1 MVFKVRAEMESKQ
14 TSARSPNRV
23 LLDISLFV
31 LDMLSPEKVKN
42 KYSQGDEEF
51 ILEIPS
57 AFLTMIADAQAGNSL
72 LHQFIKVN
80 LIALKN
86 NPIHKQSSE
95 PRIKRL
101 VSADEETLD
110 EITIS
115 VQATLLRD
123 FVPLIVDVS
132 KVEQVANPASDY
144 PIKIYEPLVPVSQ
157 EELRNLRL
165 AYFQELHLT
174 PHPLF
179 DLYFLQVYHAQAVLF
194 SEKTSEQQRRLLSI
208 GLSTYKTIRV
218 WRYGV
223 FGKLDDYGE
232 VRSDLGAKDKK
243 IRDES
248 LNLLSRIVSNYFR
261 KEWESI
267 VEDFAGLKVDLAFV
281 LADNGGISVED
292 VVIRV
297 VTLHAIKKIS
307 KAFTKKNSPI
317 VERGENFIGGLL
329 ILVIICLFSTVGGQ
343 KILSLIFPRVTPTT
357 VSFPTI
363 VITVYPTQQLTATS
377 VLPQLTPT
385 STEIINSSTTI
396 PTDTIPTEAYAIS
409 TVYLGENIIV
419 STPEYCMYVVQPGD
433 TVQSVASR
441 FYVSEND
448 LRSLNKLIGLNI
460 FVVNQLIKVN
470 NSCCAPIGG
479 NGFSYTVQRN
489 DNLYSLA
496 RTFSTSIDDIAST
509 NNLHAPWY
517 IQTGQMLCI
526 PLK

>member
-1 MVFKVRAEMESKQ
+1 MESNQ

-23 LLDISLFV
+23 LLDVSLFV
-31 LDMLSPEKVKN
+31 LDMLSPEKIRD
-42 KYSQGDEEF
+42 KYRQGDEEF
-51 ILEIPS
+51 ILEVPS

-72 LHQFIKVN
+72 LRQFIKVN

-86 NPIHKQSSE
+86 NPIHQQSSE

-101 VSADEETLD
+101 VNADEVTLD
-110 EITIS
+110 EITGT
-115 VQATLLRD
+115 VQATILRD
-123 FVPLIVDVS
+123 FVPLIIDVS
-132 KVEQVANPASDY
+132 KAEQVANPTSDY

-174 PHPLF
+174 SHPLF
-179 DLYFLQVYHAQAVLF
+179 DLYFLQIYHAQAVLF
-194 SEKTSEQQRRLLSI
+194 SEKTSEQQRRLLSV

-218 WRYGV
+218 WKYGV

-232 VRSDLGAKDKK
+232 VRADLDAKDKK

-248 LNLLSRIVSNYFR
+248 LNLLSRLVSNYFR

-267 VEDFAGLKVDLAFV
+267 VEDFVGLKVDLAFV
-281 LADNGGISVED
+281 LADSGGVSVED

-297 VTLHAIKKIS
+297 VTLHAIKKIT
-307 KAFTKKNSPI
+307 KAFTEKKSPF

-329 ILVIICLFSTVGGQ
+329 ILAVICLFTTVGGQ
-343 KILSLIFPRVTPTT
+343 KILSMVISQVTTTT
-357 VSFPTI
+357 VPLPII
-363 VITVYPTQQLTATS
+363 VITIYPTQQLTETP
-377 VLPQLTPT
+377 VLPQLIPT
-385 STEIINSSTTI
+385 SAEIINSSTA
-396 PTDTIPTEAYAIS
+396 IPTESYAIS
-409 TVYLGENIIV
+409 TVYPDENINV
-419 STPEYCMYVVQPGD
+419 PTSEYCMYVVQPGD

-448 LRSLNKLIGLNI
+448 LRSLNKQIELNV
-460 FVVNQLIKVN
+460 FVVNQLIRVN

-479 NGFSYTVQRN
+479 NGFSYTVKYK
-489 DNLYSLA
+489 DDLYSISEI
-496 RTFSTSIDDIAST
+496 FSVNESEIAAV
-509 NNLHAPWY
+509 NNLSNPNY

-526 PLK
+526 PNR